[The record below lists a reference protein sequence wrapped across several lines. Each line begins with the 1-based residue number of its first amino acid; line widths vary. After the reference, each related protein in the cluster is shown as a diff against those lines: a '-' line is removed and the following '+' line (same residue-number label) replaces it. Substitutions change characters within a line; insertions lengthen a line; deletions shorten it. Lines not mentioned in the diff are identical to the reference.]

1 MDHGATATKDIRRRA
16 VARHRTTSSAYAA
29 TDAAAAD
36 DASVGIRTAIAA
48 GWWDADGGEVVNH
61 DSRASFDDAECG
73 FSKGFPTETKSCG
86 NDEYDEYDD
95 DAYGGF
101 FFSVFFVF
109 AAFDCRVPKDARHRK
124 RH

>member
-1 MDHGATATKDIRRRA
+1 MDHGATATKDSRRRA
-16 VARHRTTSSAYAA
+16 VARHRTTASADAA
-29 TDAAAAD
+29 ADAAAAD
-36 DASVGIRTAIAA
+36 DASVGVRTAVAA
-48 GWWDADGGEVVNH
+48 GWDADGGEVVNH
-61 DSRASFDDAECG
+61 DSRASLYDAECG